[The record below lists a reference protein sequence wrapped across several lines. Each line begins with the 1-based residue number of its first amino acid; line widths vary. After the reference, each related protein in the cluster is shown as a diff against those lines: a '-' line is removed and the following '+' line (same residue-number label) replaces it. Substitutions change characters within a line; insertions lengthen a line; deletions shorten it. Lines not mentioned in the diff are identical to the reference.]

1 MGTSHCVEEIELKK
15 LVGHPDN
22 PNRQSKETFRKL
34 VRHIE
39 RTGRYEPLVVRR
51 HPEQEGY
58 YQVIN
63 GHHRCAALREL
74 GHERA
79 ECVVWDVDD
88 EETDILLSTL
98 NRLGGSDVV
107 EKRLSVLKR
116 LSERLGSG
124 ELSKLLPQTKGQI
137 ERLTHLKMP
146 AGPAGGGGKVFANAV
161 VFFLDDGQQGILEKA
176 LAAAERGDGGTKA
189 ARRAA
194 AITDIARSFL
204 EKSI

>member
-1 MGTSHCVEEIELKK
+1 MGTSHCVEQIELKK

-51 HPEQEGY
+51 HPGQEGY

-74 GHERA
+74 GHELA

-107 EKRLSVLKR
+107 EKRVRILKR

-137 ERLTHLKMP
+137 ERLAHSKMP
-146 AGPAGGGGKVFANAV
+146 TAPAGGRKVFANAA
-161 VFFLDDGQQGILEKA
+161 VFFLDDEQQEILEKA
-176 LAAAERGDGGTKA
+176 LAAAEKGDGGTKA